1 MEEIFDV
8 VGVGIGPYNLG
19 LAAMIAE
26 STDINAAFFDEND
39 VFLWHPGMLIDGTD
53 LQVPFLADLITL
65 ANPQSRYTFLNYAH
79 AEKRLMSFYF
89 FNRFDIPR
97 MEYNAYCQW
106 VAGQLSNCHFGTKV
120 LDVQYEAE
128 KAAYRVVLSAAGKEK
143 TVYATHIVVG
153 TGSVPL
159 LPGSL
164 EKACNEDII
173 HSSDYRFY
181 EKDIKEARSVTVIG
195 SGQSA
200 AEIFYSLLQDQPNH
214 HYTLNWFTRSP
225 GFFQLEESKIGQELF
240 SPDFVSYFHELP
252 YETRKDTLSLLGHL
266 RNGVQAKTLHNIY
279 DLLYHRSI
287 AKKASPALIR
297 ANMEVTTIEKKRPRS
312 YQVIGEQTQQRE
324 AFAYQT
330 EKVIL
335 ATGYKPNVP
344 RWLEA
349 MQTELEME
357 GESEF
362 KLTRNAEL
370 LFKDERKNRMFSLTN
385 LEHALG
391 TSATNLAL
399 SVERNARIV
408 NELCSNEVFQVS
420 PGSVFQQFGNEE
432 DGS

>member
-225 GFFQLEESKIGQELF
+225 GF
-240 SPDFVSYFHELP
+240 
-252 YETRKDTLSLLGHL
+252 
-266 RNGVQAKTLHNIY
+266 
-279 DLLYHRSI
+279 
-287 AKKASPALIR
+287 
-297 ANMEVTTIEKKRPRS
+297 
-312 YQVIGEQTQQRE
+312 
-324 AFAYQT
+324 
-330 EKVIL
+330 
-335 ATGYKPNVP
+335 
-344 RWLEA
+344 
-349 MQTELEME
+349 
-357 GESEF
+357 
-362 KLTRNAEL
+362 
-370 LFKDERKNRMFSLTN
+370 
-385 LEHALG
+385 
-391 TSATNLAL
+391 
-399 SVERNARIV
+399 
-408 NELCSNEVFQVS
+408 SN
-420 PGSVFQQFGNEE
+420 
-432 DGS
+432 

>member
-1 MEEIFDV
+1 MEDIFDV

-26 STDINAAFFDEND
+26 STEIKAAFFDEND

-79 AEKRLMSFYF
+79 TEKRIMSFYF

-97 MEYNAYCQW
+97 MEYNAYC
-106 VAGQLSNCHFGTKV
+106 HFGTKV
-120 LDVQYEAE
+120 LDVRYEAK
-128 KAAYRVVLSAAGKEK
+128 KAAYRVVLSAAGIEK

-159 LPGSL
+159 VPGSL

-181 EKDIKEARSVTVIG
+181 EQGIKEARSVTVIG

-200 AEIFYSLLQDQPNH
+200 AEIIYSLLRDQPNY
-214 HYTLNWFTRSP
+214 HYTLDWFTRSP

-240 SPDFVSYFHELP
+240 SPDFVSYFHGLP
-252 YETRKDTLSLLGHL
+252 YETRKETLSLLGNL
-266 RNGVQAKTLHNIY
+266 RNGVQAKTLHHIY

-297 ANMEVTTIEKKRPRS
+297 ANMEVTTIEKNGPRS
-312 YQVIGEQTQQRE
+312 YQVIGEQTQQRQ

-349 MQTELEME
+349 MQPELEME
-357 GESEF
+357 GENEF

-370 LFKDERKNRMFSLTN
+370 IFKNKRKNRMFSLTN

-408 NELCSNEVFQVS
+408 NELCGNEVFQVS
-420 PGSVFQQFGNEE
+420 SGSVFQQFGNKE
-432 DGS
+432 DES